1 MREESRRERVRK
13 EEGERHTS
21 KGQPQISTYA
31 CVRDKLYERERDRE
45 RETWTKGETSKRRV
59 KVMGGSNMGPTI
71 LVK

>member
-1 MREESRRERVRK
+1 MRMREESRRERVRK

-21 KGQPQISTYA
+21 KGQPQISTHA
-31 CVRDKLYERERDRE
+31 CVRDKLYERE

-59 KVMGGSNMGPTI
+59 KIMGGSNMGPTI